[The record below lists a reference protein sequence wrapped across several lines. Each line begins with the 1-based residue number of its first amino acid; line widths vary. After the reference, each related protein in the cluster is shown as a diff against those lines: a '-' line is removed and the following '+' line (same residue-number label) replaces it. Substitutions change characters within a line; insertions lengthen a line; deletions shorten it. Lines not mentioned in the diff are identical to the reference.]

1 MLLTQEEWERID
13 KAMLSLD
20 ERHAIGT
27 AVQDLF
33 ALGCLLHAE
42 GRKEAGVKAIDTA
55 LKAISLDKKSKLL
68 FLKIIDNIEGNE
80 REFFNRISAHCEI
93 KELLRY

>member
-13 KAMLSLD
+13 TSMFSLD

-27 AVQDLF
+27 AIQDLF
-33 ALGCLLHAE
+33 VIGCLLCAE
-42 GRKEAGVKAIDTA
+42 GRRDAGVKAIDTA

-68 FLKIIDNIEGNE
+68 FLKIIDNLEGNE
-80 REFFNRISAHCEI
+80 REFANRISAHYEI
-93 KELLRY
+93 KELFQ